1 MQKIL
6 SPILPGQARL
16 EIIKHGSGG
25 FVVRLGSEA
34 GLLSPRATYD
44 FAVSLL
50 KNLGVEVAETHKRP
64 DDFAGDVL
72 KANIKLVG

>member
-6 SPILPGQARL
+6 SPILPGQARI

-25 FVVRLGSEA
+25 FVIRLGQEA

-44 FAVSLL
+44 FAISLL

-64 DDFAGDVL
+64 DDLPGDVL
-72 KANIKLVG
+72 KASLKIVG